1 MFKILR
7 RAIAGIAISGTKGS
21 INVKSVADLAD
32 KVTKTAKLISQKL
45 QES

>member
-1 MFKILR
+1 MDAQR

-21 INVKSVADLAD
+21 INVKTIPDLAK
-32 KVTKTAKLISQKL
+32 KVNYTAKMISQKL